1 MTESKAV
8 SLFGAKTDAMPA
20 HLTTHVGDANL
31 GNEQVSSDD
40 MPTPVLDILQPLS
53 PQVDEDEGIP
63 GAKPGML
70 CLTVTS
76 ELFQT
81 IYAINLKYTKNY
93 AIFRKRQRGGGFHG
107 NYNTKEEANA
117 KLSELPGS
125 AADYDIVETANH
137 IVLLLNEDGSVKQP
151 ALIRLKST
159 GLAISRQ
166 WNADLAARN
175 DGHARFATVWSLGT
189 DKKQNDKGTWYVL
202 NAKYEG
208 WAPEA
213 LYAEARK
220 MFDAFANT
228 VATTD
233 AEAA

>member
-1 MTESKAV
+1 MSETKAV

-20 HLTTHVGDANL
+20 HLTQYVGDANL
-31 GNEQVSSDD
+31 GNEAVSPED

-53 PQVDEDEGIP
+53 PQVDAENGIP
-63 GAKPGML
+63 GARPGML

-76 ELFQT
+76 ELFSN
-81 IYAINLKYTKNY
+81 IYAINLKYTKNF
-93 AIFRKRQRGGGFHG
+93 AVFRKRQRGGGFHG
-107 NYNTKEEANA
+107 NFNTKVEAEA
-117 KLSELPGS
+117 QVATLPGS
-125 AADYDIVETANH
+125 AADYDVVETANH

-166 WNADLAARN
+166 WNADLAAKN
-175 DGHARFATVWSLGT
+175 EGQARFATVWTLST
-189 DKKQNDKGTWYVL
+189 EKKTNDKGTWYVL
-202 NAKYEG
+202 SSKYEG
-208 WAPEA
+208 WASEE

-220 MFDAFANT
+220 MYEAFAN
-228 VATTD
+228 VQPS